1 MTLEEL
7 LQGKTPAQQITALKL
22 RRNCPPAPK
31 VKLLDDQ
38 FNPPRHRINDRAYR
52 PDKPIKNTRK
62 VLRQGKEV
70 EEKYIERWE
79 EVNRIA
85 VSLQKKIVNTAVSF
99 VFAIPVQQKADTE
112 KGSKEEIVFNAQ
124 KAILSKNKI
133 NSFNRRIA
141 RELFRYGEVAE
152 YWYPVELGL
161 GEGKK
166 KNLYG
171 INTSYKMKVQLFSPG
186 LGDELYPYFD
196 ESGDL
201 VAFSR
206 QYYIEDELG
215 KEQVYFDTYFAD
227 KILRYHKSGGGVW
240 ILESEAPNPIGKIPI
255 VYYCQPGPEWE
266 DVQPLIDRLEK
277 LLSNF
282 GETNDYHSSPKIFVN
297 GKITGWSKKGEA
309 GAILQGEKDAKA
321 QYLSWDHAP
330 ESVKLELDTLLRLI
344 YSLTQTPDVSF
355 DSVKGI
361 GNVSGIAL
369 KLLFMDAHL
378 KVYDKAELFGEGFQR
393 RNSILGS
400 YIGEMD
406 VTYKDVAE
414 NLFIESVFTPY
425 MIDIKDEYLKTLIQ
439 ATGGK
444 AVLSQEKGVELA
456 DLTTDP
462 KEEYKRL
469 QREAKEDN
477 TYDVFGGGAE

>member
-1 MTLEEL
+1 MDLMEI
-7 LQGKTPAQQITALKL
+7 LQGKTPAQQITALKI

-38 FNPPRHRINDRAYR
+38 FNPVGHRINDRSYR

-62 VLRQGKEV
+62 VIRQGKEV

-79 EVNRIA
+79 EVNRLA

-99 VFAIPVQQKADTE
+99 VFTKPVTLKADF
-112 KGSKEEIVFNAQ
+112 KAGSPEDKVLE
-124 KAILSKNKI
+124 AIKSILFTNKI

-152 YWYPVELGL
+152 YWYPVELG
-161 GEGKK
+161 GRGQK
-166 KNLYG
+166 YG
-171 INTSYKMKVQLFSPG
+171 INTGHKLKVQLFSPG
-186 LGDELYPYFD
+186 RGDELYPYFD

-206 QYYIEDELG
+206 QYYVEDALG
-215 KEQVYFDTYFAD
+215 KEQVYFDTFTAD
-227 KILRYHKSGGGVW
+227 RLIRYHKAGGGQWEVMT
-240 ILESEAPNPIGKIPI
+240 ETPNPLGKIPI
-255 VYYCQPGPEWE
+255 VYYCQPGPEWA

-282 GETNDYHSSPKIFVN
+282 GETNDYHSAPKIFVN
-297 GKITGWSKKGEA
+297 GKVIGWSKKGES
-309 GAILQGEKDAKA
+309 GAILQGDKDSKA

-330 ESVKLELDTLLRLI
+330 ESVKVELDTLLRLI
-344 YSLTQTPDVSF
+344 YSLTQTPDISF

-361 GNVSGIAL
+361 GAVSGIAL

-378 KVYDKAELFGEGFQR
+378 KVFDKAELFGEAFQR
-393 RNSILGS
+393 RLSIIET
-400 YIGEMD
+400 YIGQMD
-406 VTYKDVAE
+406 KSLADAAKD
-414 NLFIESVFTPY
+414 LYIESVFTPY
-425 MIDIKDEYLKTLIQ
+425 MIDSESEWIQTLMT

-444 AVLSQEKGVELA
+444 AILSQEKGSELSG
-456 DLTTDP
+456 LTTDP
-462 KEEYKRL
+462 AEDYKRIKA
-469 QREAKEDN
+469 EKAEED
-477 TYDVFGGGAE
+477 TFDVFGRGE